1 MIPFT
6 PRLTAVGSGKGGTG
20 KTFVSLSL
28 AESFADRG
36 ERVLLCDA
44 DMGLANVPVRLGL
57 AKGGDLPGLIAGR
70 RTLKEAV
77 VRVEEPGGGFDLL
90 SAPPGTGRLADGGE
104 NAAERLLAILLGAG
118 YQRIVI
124 DLAAGVASGTMTVAA
139 AADEALA
146 VVTPDPAAITD
157 AYAFVKLMAKRTGGR
172 MPGIVVNRAADATE
186 AKRTAA
192 TLAQAARSF
201 LGGAPEYLGWV
212 PEDARVGKAAR
223 RQKALAVLYPQS
235 AAAAA
240 AAALAGKFAAP
251 LAPQRSAPSLR

>member
-1 MIPFT
+1 VTLFM

-28 AESFADRG
+28 AESFAERG

-44 DMGLANVPVRLGL
+44 DLGLANVPVRLGL
-57 AKGGDLPGLIAGR
+57 ASGGDLPGLVAGR
-70 RTLKEAV
+70 TAFKSAV
-77 VRVEEPGGGFDLL
+77 VHVTEPGGGFDLL

-104 NAAERLLAILLGAG
+104 KAAERLLAILLGSG

-124 DLAAGVASGTMTVAA
+124 DLAAGVTCGTMTIAA

-172 MPGIVVNRAADATE
+172 MPGIVVNRAADAAE
-186 AKRTAA
+186 AKRTAEA
-192 TLAQAARSF
+192 LSQAARSF
-201 LGGAPEYLGWV
+201 LGGAPDYLGWV
-212 PEDARVGKAAR
+212 PEDVRVGKAAR
-223 RQKALAVLYPQS
+223 RQKALASLYPQS

-251 LAPQRSAPSLR
+251 PLPLRSAPSLR